1 MSMFLPYIEGT
12 LEVGRVPEDLVGA
25 IRRRVENGLLQ
36 PGVRRR
42 ANYVVRREAKGAI
55 DFGAADWWTALAI
68 GLNEVQVRRLS
79 EGRLAYSITFWRW
92 AGYVIGLGAI
102 LGAAL
107 IGSMLFEYVRRQ
119 VAEQGGLIVFLAI
132 VLFWAVV
139 WPWILIAIHR
149 RVVRKQLER
158 ILRQLVEAEAI
169 RRS

>member
-1 MSMFLPYIEGT
+1 MSFFLPRIQGT

-36 PGVRRR
+36 PGVRKR
-42 ANYVVRREAKGAI
+42 ANYVVRRETQGAI
-55 DFGAADWWTALAI
+55 DFGAADWWTAVAI

-79 EGRLAYSITFWRW
+79 DGRLAYSITFWRW
-92 AGYVIGLGAI
+92 AGYVIVLGAVI
-102 LGAAL
+102 GAAL
-107 IGSMLFEYVRRQ
+107 IGSLLFEYVRRE
-119 VAEQGGLIVFLAI
+119 VMEQGGLVVFLSI

-139 WPWILIAIHR
+139 WPWVLIAMHR
-149 RVVRKQLER
+149 LVVRKQLER

>member
-1 MSMFLPYIEGT
+1 MSIFLPHIEGT
-12 LEVGRVPEDLVGA
+12 LEVGRVPEDLPGA
-25 IRRRVENGLLQ
+25 IRRRVENGLFQ
-36 PGVRRR
+36 PGVRKR
-42 ANYVVRREAKGAI
+42 ANYVVRREAKDAI

-79 EGRLAYSITFWRW
+79 DGRLAYSITFWRW
-92 AGYVIGLGAI
+92 AGYVIGLGAV

-107 IGSMLFEYVRRQ
+107 LGSSLLEYVRRQ
-119 VAEQGGLIVFLAI
+119 VREQGGLVVFLAI

-139 WPWILIAIHR
+139 WPWILIAVHR
-149 RVVRKQLER
+149 LVVRKQLER